1 MKKIKEISEQ
11 FAVIDSL
18 IVDTLNCAAEDFL
31 GLNERFKEAYSK
43 STIISAKAEEVFA
56 LYASNYTSES
66 LLNLKL
72 LFKRFSQAKK
82 ETNKY
87 ADSIVKSID
96 EVYEILDTIDLHS
109 KNINQNLL
117 TLKFL
122 LANIKITGIEPQ
134 SVEATVEKDELF
146 IEFNRL
152 VNKAKLNELELAK
165 SLHGNMKLLREGID
179 RVKKNMRNAN
189 QQIVI
194 AIDNINESIQ
204 IFSEKQQELNLN
216 IPKLQEH
223 NSKLRDS
230 IDSIITNLQYH
241 DIIRQKIEH
250 VQVSHKE
257 MLNNLYSEDEIEQN
271 NFLNQI
277 AELVNIQSALLV
289 RANKEYQKAIEQIID
304 KFKVIGSIAQN
315 IFNQCRDLKRI
326 QESGSDQ
333 PFTTVAHK
341 LTNTTL
347 PVSKFLSLLARVNNL
362 LHSIRHNISLMVET
376 SAVDDEADRFGEL
389 LLKRIKQPELMLQSN
404 LIQQI
409 ETVTYDIITSR
420 NQIGTL
426 YMHLESKI
434 SDIERLSELISEN
447 TKSQEWESIP
457 TTLKEIANNLLECD
471 EKVSILLKEKLEVG
485 NELGDIIQKAVS
497 QVKYYEVFEV
507 KILEVIKL
515 LNHIYSTLTG
525 KEESQFERDDLE
537 FMRKLYTMESE
548 HRIHNMVITR
558 SAGFDDLSETD
569 QDESNI
575 EFF

>member
-18 IVDTLNCAAEDFL
+18 IVEILNCAAEDFL
-31 GLNERFKEAYSK
+31 GLNERFKEAYAK
-43 STIISAKAEEVFA
+43 STSISANAEEVFTV
-56 LYASNYTSES
+56 YASSYTSES

-72 LFKRFSQAKK
+72 LFKKFSQAKK

-96 EVYEILDTIDLHS
+96 EVYDILVSIDLHS

-122 LANIKITGIEPQ
+122 LANLKITGIESN
-134 SVEATVEKDELF
+134 SVEATEEKDELF

-152 VNKAKLNELELAK
+152 VNKSKLAELELAK
-165 SLHGNMKLLREGID
+165 SLLGNMKLLREGVE
-179 RVKKNMRNAN
+179 RVKMNMRNAN
-189 QQIVI
+189 QQIGI
-194 AIDNINESIQ
+194 AIDIINESILV
-204 IFSEKQQELNLN
+204 FSEKQQDLSLNL
-216 IPKLQEH
+216 PKLQEH
-223 NSKLRDS
+223 NAKLRDS

-250 VQVSHKE
+250 VQVAHKE
-257 MLNNLYSEDEIEQN
+257 ILNNLSSEDESEQKN
-271 NFLNQI
+271 YLNQI
-277 AELVNIQSALLV
+277 AEFVNIQSALLV
-289 RANKEYQKAIEQIID
+289 RANKEYQRAIEQIID
-304 KFKVIGSIAQN
+304 KFKIIGSIAQN
-315 IFNQCRDLKRI
+315 ILNQCRDLKKI
-326 QESGSDQ
+326 QESDSEQ
-333 PFTTVAHK
+333 PFTSVAHK

-347 PVSKFLSLLARVNNL
+347 PVSKYLSLLARVNNL
-362 LHSIRHNISLMVET
+362 LQSIRHNVSLMVET
-376 SAVDDEADRFGEL
+376 SAVDDEANRFGEL

-409 ETVTYDIITSR
+409 ETVTFDIITSR

-426 YMHLESKI
+426 YMHLEPKI

-447 TKSQEWESIP
+447 IKSQEWESIP
-457 TTLKEIANNLLECD
+457 TTLKEIASNLLESD
-471 EKVSILLKEKLEVG
+471 EKVSVLLKEKLQAS
-485 NELGDIIQKAVS
+485 NDLGDIIHRAVS
-497 QVKYYEVFEV
+497 QVKYYEVFEL
-507 KILEVIKL
+507 KILDVIKL
-515 LNHIYSTLTG
+515 LNQIYTTLTG
-525 KEESQFERDDLE
+525 KEESRFDRDDLE

-548 HRIHNMVITR
+548 HRIHNMVINGN
-558 SAGFDDLSETD
+558 AGTDNLSESN

>member
-1 MKKIKEISEQ
+1 MIKIKEISEQ

-18 IVDTLNCAAEDFL
+18 IVEILNCAAEDFL

-43 STIISAKAEEVFA
+43 STSISANAEEVFA
-56 LYASNYTSES
+56 VYASSYTSES
-66 LLNLKL
+66 LLNLRL
-72 LFKRFSQAKK
+72 LLKKFSQAKK

-96 EVYEILDTIDLHS
+96 EVYDILDSIDLHS

-122 LANIKITGIEPQ
+122 LANLKITGIE
-134 SVEATVEKDELF
+134 SHSDEVTEEKDELF

-152 VNKAKLNELELAK
+152 VNKSKLAELELAK
-165 SLHGNMKLLREGID
+165 SLHGNMKLLREGVD

-189 QQIVI
+189 QQIGI
-194 AIDNINESIQ
+194 AIDIINESIQ
-204 IFSEKQQELNLN
+204 IFSEKQQDLSLN
-216 IPKLQEH
+216 IPKLQE
-223 NSKLRDS
+223 NNAKLRDS

-257 MLNNLYSEDEIEQN
+257 ILNNLSSEDESEQKN
-271 NFLNQI
+271 YLNQI
-277 AELVNIQSALLV
+277 GELVNIQSALLV
-289 RANKEYQKAIEQIID
+289 RANKEYQRAIEQIID
-304 KFKVIGSIAQN
+304 KFKIIGSIAQS
-315 IFNQCRDLKRI
+315 ILNQCKDLKRI
-326 QESGSDQ
+326 QESDLEQ
-333 PFTTVAHK
+333 PFTSVAHK

-362 LHSIRHNISLMVET
+362 LQSIKHNVNLMVET
-376 SAVDDEADRFGEL
+376 SAIDDEANRFGEL

-409 ETVTYDIITSR
+409 ETVTFDIITSR

-434 SDIERLSELISEN
+434 TDIERLSELISEN

-457 TTLKEIANNLLECD
+457 TTLKEIASNLLECD
-471 EKVSILLKEKLEVG
+471 EKVSVLLREKLQAS
-485 NELGDIIQKAVS
+485 NDLGEIIHRAVN
-497 QVKYYEVFEV
+497 QVKYYEVFEL

-525 KEESQFERDDLE
+525 KEESQFDRDDLE
-537 FMRKLYTMESE
+537 FMRRLYTMESE
-548 HRIHNMVITR
+548 HRIHNMVIKGN
-558 SAGFDDLSETD
+558 AGFDDLSETD